1 MKREYD
7 VILFDLDGTLL
18 DTGEGITKC
27 AQYALHKFGLE
38 VSDLSELN
46 YFVGPPL
53 KDSFVEYAHIPE
65 EKAAE
70 AIRIYRE
77 RYQTIGLY
85 ECEIYQGISQ
95 VLQACKDAGKKLLVT
110 TSKPEEMAMKV
121 LKHAGLDGYF
131 DFIGGALM
139 DETRGRKAEVISY
152 ALEASRLSQVDKSRI
167 VLVGDRKFDVLG
179 AAECGIDCLGVLY
192 GYGSRQELEEA
203 GAFAVAETPED
214 ILQVV
219 L

>member
-1 MKREYD
+1 M
-7 VILFDLDGTLL
+7 
-18 DTGEGITKC
+18 
-27 AQYALHKFGLE
+27 
-38 VSDLSELN
+38 
-46 YFVGPPL
+46 
-53 KDSFVEYAHIPE
+53 
-65 EKAAE
+65 
-70 AIRIYRE
+70 
-77 RYQTIGLY
+77 
-85 ECEIYQGISQ
+85 
-95 VLQACKDAGKKLLVT
+95 LQARKEGGKKLLVT

-179 AAECGIDCLGVLY
+179 AAECGIDCMGVLY

>member
-1 MKREYD
+1 MKRNYD

-27 AQYALHKFGLE
+27 AQYALKKFGIE
-38 VSDLSELN
+38 VNDLSELN

-65 EKAAE
+65 EKAEE

-77 RYQTIGLY
+77 RYTAIGLY
-85 ECEIYQGISQ
+85 ECEAYAGIAD
-95 VLQACKDAGKKLLVT
+95 VLQTCKEAGKKLIVT
-110 TSKPEEMAMKV
+110 TSKPEEMAVKV

-139 DETRGRKAEVISY
+139 DESRGRKAEVIHY
-152 ALEASRLSQVDKSRI
+152 ALEATRLEQVDRSRI
-167 VLVGDRKFDVLG
+167 VLVGDRKFDALG

-192 GYGSRQELEEA
+192 GYGNRQELEEA
-203 GAFAVAETPED
+203 GAFAVVETPRD

>member
-1 MKREYD
+1 MKPEYD

-27 AQYALHKFGLE
+27 AQYALGKFGIE
-38 VSDLSELN
+38 VNDLSELN

-53 KDSFVEYAHIPE
+53 KDSFVEYANIPE
-65 EKAAE
+65 EKAGE

-77 RYQTIGLY
+77 RYQTVGLY
-85 ECEIYQGISQ
+85 ECEIYQGIPQ

-110 TSKPEEMAMKV
+110 TSKPEEMAVKV

-139 DETRGRKAEVISY
+139 DESRGRKAEVISY
-152 ALEASRLSQVDKSRI
+152 ALEASRLSHVDKSRM

-192 GYGSRQELEEA
+192 GYGNRQELEEA
-203 GAFAVAETPED
+203 GAFAVAETPRD